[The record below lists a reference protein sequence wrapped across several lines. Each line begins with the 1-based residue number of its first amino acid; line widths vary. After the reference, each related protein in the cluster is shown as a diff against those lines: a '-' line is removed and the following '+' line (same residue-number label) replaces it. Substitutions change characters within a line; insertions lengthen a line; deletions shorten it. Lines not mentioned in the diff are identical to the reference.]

1 MIVTLRK
8 ENFNIIKP
16 YYKECVRVLLLNII
30 TADTSIF
37 LLLCLHSNQHTW
49 PNRKQEKI
57 FYRLSVGKIILLNGF
72 DINWSQKIWDRKD
85 ALKIKLNYYF

>member
-1 MIVTLRK
+1 M
-8 ENFNIIKP
+8 
-16 YYKECVRVLLLNII
+16 LNII

-37 LLLCLHSNQHTW
+37 LLLCLHSNQHTLGLTENKKKFSTVLVW
-49 PNRKQEKI
+49 E
-57 FYRLSVGKIILLNGF
+57 KIILLNGF